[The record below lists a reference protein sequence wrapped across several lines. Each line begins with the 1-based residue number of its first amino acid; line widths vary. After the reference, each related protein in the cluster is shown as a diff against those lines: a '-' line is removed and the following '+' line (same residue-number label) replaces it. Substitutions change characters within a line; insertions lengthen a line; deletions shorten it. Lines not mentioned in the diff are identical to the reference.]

1 MWAARCGTE
10 KAAAGVDPHPT
21 TMHDTTD
28 PKSETTPPPD
38 PGGNRSSKVLL
49 IIIVGIVLA
58 VFLAFLIFRPR
69 SADGATPQSRPSS
82 SSTSHQ

>member
-58 VFLAFLIFRPR
+58 IFLAFLIFRPR
-69 SADGATPQSRPSS
+69 SADGATLPAAQTSS
-82 SSTSHQ
+82 PVSP